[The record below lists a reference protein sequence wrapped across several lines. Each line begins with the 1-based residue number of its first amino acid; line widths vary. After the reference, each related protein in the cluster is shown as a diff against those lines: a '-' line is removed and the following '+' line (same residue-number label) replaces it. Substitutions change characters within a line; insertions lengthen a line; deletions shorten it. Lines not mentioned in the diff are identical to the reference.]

1 MQRFFWIVGL
11 LLFVSACTSNATPLA
26 DVGSLPEG
34 DIERGAELFIQRI
47 KGAPSCAG
55 CHTLTDVQE
64 VGPGLAGYSQRAVTR
79 VDGLSAEEY
88 TYNSIL
94 QPSSYVVDGYSNLM
108 YQQFRNKLNNQA
120 LADIIA
126 YLLTL

>member
-1 MQRFFWIVGL
+1 MQNLFWIVGL
-11 LLFVSACTSNATPLA
+11 LLFISACTSNATPLA
-26 DVGSLPEG
+26 DVDSLPTG
-34 DIERGAELFIQRI
+34 DAQRGAELFTQRI
-47 KGAPSCAG
+47 NGAPSCAS
-55 CHTLTDVQE
+55 CHTLTDVQAA
-64 VGPGLAGYSQRAVTR
+64 GPGLAGYSQRVATR
-79 VDGLSAEEY
+79 VEGLSALDY

-94 QPSSYVVDGYSNLM
+94 HPSSYIVDGYSNLM